1 MLLKK
6 TAAAAFCVMLL
17 SAQMPV
23 SAADMTWSY
32 DEESATVSVKG
43 YGMINDATQLKQYLD
58 RAKRINVLGGVTKID
73 RNVFTDCGN
82 VEEVILPD
90 GFLSVGDN
98 SFSMS
103 KSLKTINFPD
113 TLESI
118 GNEAFMSCSS
128 LENVTI
134 PKSVSSIGKN
144 AFG

>member
-1 MLLKK
+1 
-6 TAAAAFCVMLL
+6 
-17 SAQMPV
+17 
-23 SAADMTWSY
+23 MTGSY

-134 PKSVSSIGKN
+134 PKTVFRAWQSYHYTMGSTGRRYATTRHRCASTKR
-144 AFG
+144 